1 MFQTDKIIDQLGI
14 KEWDDEK
21 RSAALEEAVF
31 RIGQAVTDDLTDQQ
45 FEEYEA
51 IVNDNHDVIDAWLD
65 THVPDYKDSP
75 IYQTYVEEYNDDPE
89 KNNPAKLFSSVAW
102 IQENVPDFEARANR
116 AVEEYRQELESH
128 DANQPQ

>member
-1 MFQTDKIIDQLGI
+1 MFQTNKIIDQLGI

-65 THVPDYKDSP
+65 THVPDY
-75 IYQTYVEEYNDDPE
+75 NDDPE
-89 KNNPAKLFSSVAW
+89 RNNPAKLFSSVAW